1 MAKFA
6 MAAEEE
12 SIWTL
17 EHFMNLLGAGNNKEE
32 IDSKREIPGYDTI
45 P

>member
-1 MAKFA
+1 MISKFVVLIMVMAANFA

-17 EHFMNLLGAGNNKEE
+17 DHFMNLLGAGNN
-32 IDSKREIPGYDTI
+32 
-45 P
+45 